1 MVTVCSRC
9 CHGGGPGPRSADPGG
24 PEHHRLRR
32 HVPPGRWASPPLT
45 TARQPFAEMGRAAA
59 DALLRLAAGATLN
72 RARVE
77 LATTVIVRESAA
89 PPSVR

>member
-1 MVTVCSRC
+1 
-9 CHGGGPGPRSADPGG
+9 
-24 PEHHRLRR
+24 
-32 HVPPGRWASPPLT
+32 
-45 TARQPFAEMGRAAA
+45 MGRAAA

>member
-1 MVTVCSRC
+1 
-9 CHGGGPGPRSADPGG
+9 
-24 PEHHRLRR
+24 
-32 HVPPGRWASPPLT
+32 
-45 TARQPFAEMGRAAA
+45 MGRAAADALLRLAAA